1 MFQPTFQPE
10 DLLFMPNYTAA
21 VKMLVNGAPTAPF
34 TMSLPP
40 LKVQTNDDLAKSL
53 IRLSAERY
61 GRPRAEVEAEIKKRL
76 STTANAPARKPA
88 NSVVTVDKGT
98 ASSQPSSNDFLQ
110 NWLAKRQASGQPVA
124 QQPISP
130 QSVSQ
135 PQPRAAQPGV
145 RPASSTLSTPMSMI
159 GQSQP
164 TMPSAQPSQPIPPT
178 QPTTL
183 VSPAPSAPLPPPVA
197 PPTPPN
203 TEHYYNRVN
212 APAQTPV
219 TNPPTAPATSPT
231 PPPTQPASRT
241 DDDSEAL
248 TLHFH

>member
-1 MFQPTFQPE
+1 
-10 DLLFMPNYTAA
+10 
-21 VKMLVNGAPTAPF
+21 MLVNGAPTAPF

-98 ASSQPSSNDFLQ
+98 AASQPSSNDFLQ

-130 QSVSQ
+130 QPISQ
-135 PQPRAAQPGV
+135 PQPRAAQPGTHSA
-145 RPASSTLSTPMSMI
+145 PSTLSTPMSMI
-159 GQSQP
+159 GQSSS
-164 TMPSAQPSQPIPPT
+164 TMPSAQPAQPTLPT
-178 QPTTL
+178 QPTL
-183 VSPAPSAPLPPPVA
+183 VSPAPSAPLPPPPTPA
-197 PPTPPN
+197 PSPTPPN

-219 TNPPTAPATSPT
+219 ATPPT
-231 PPPTQPASRT
+231 PPPAQPASQP

>member
-1 MFQPTFQPE
+1 
-10 DLLFMPNYTAA
+10 
-21 VKMLVNGAPTAPF
+21 MLVNGAPTAPF

-98 ASSQPSSNDFLQ
+98 AASQPSSNDFLQ

-130 QSVSQ
+130 QPISQ
-135 PQPRAAQPGV
+135 PQPRAAQPGTHSA
-145 RPASSTLSTPMSMI
+145 PSTLSTPMSMI

-164 TMPSAQPSQPIPPT
+164 TAPSAQPVQPIPPA
-178 QPTTL
+178 QPTL
-183 VSPAPSAPLPPPVA
+183 VSPAPSAPLSPPAPAV

-203 TEHYYNRVN
+203 TEYYYNRVN
-212 APAQTPV
+212 VPAQTPV
-219 TNPPTAPATSPT
+219 TNPPTAPPT
-231 PPPTQPASRT
+231 PPPAQPASRT

>member
-1 MFQPTFQPE
+1 
-10 DLLFMPNYTAA
+10 MPNYTAA

-61 GRPRAEVEAEIKKRL
+61 GRPRAEVEAEIEKRL

-88 NSVVTVDKGT
+88 NSVVTIDKGT
-98 ASSQPSSNDFLQ
+98 AASQPSSNDFLQ

-130 QSVSQ
+130 QPVSQ
-135 PQPRAAQPGV
+135 PQPRAAQPGTHS
-145 RPASSTLSTPMSMI
+145 ASSTLSTPMSMI
-159 GQSQP
+159 GQSP
-164 TMPSAQPSQPIPPT
+164 STMSSAQPAQPIPPT
-178 QPTTL
+178 QPAL
-183 VSPAPSAPLPPPVA
+183 VSPAPSTPLPPPA
-197 PPTPPN
+197 PATPPTPPN

-212 APAQTPV
+212 ASAQTPV
-219 TNPPTAPATSPT
+219 TNPPTAPPTPPT
-231 PPPTQPASRT
+231 PPPAQPASQP